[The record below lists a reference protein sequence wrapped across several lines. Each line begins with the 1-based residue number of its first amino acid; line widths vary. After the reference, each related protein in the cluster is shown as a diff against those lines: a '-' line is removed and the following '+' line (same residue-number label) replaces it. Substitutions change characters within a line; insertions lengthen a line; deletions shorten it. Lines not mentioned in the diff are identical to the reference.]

1 MQGHWCGNAKYKVCQ
16 LWHLT
21 ALERSDTGRV
31 LCLICFSNMS
41 PLHLSDEV
49 ITSNNVSHKSA
60 LNMPTNVRFVPK
72 LEEEENLIFLDWA
85 PQRCSFDM
93 WGKMKHCQRHN
104 GPEGWVH
111 LSKET
116 YWVISQVQTQILI
129 KLHLQ
134 NQKYLLQNLNQTS
147 PSRLN
152 LKFKILTK
160 PSFSIS
166 IKIQLCTLCKIW
178 WVCRPLPIV
187 DSLHSII
194 IRRH

>member
-93 WGKMKHCQRHN
+93 WGKMKHCQRHY

-111 LSKET
+111 LSKVT
-116 YWVISQVQTQILI
+116 YWVISQVQTQILF

-134 NQKYLLQNLNQTS
+134 NLDQAFTSKSTPNITTSTKLKIQNIDQTLLQHLNQ
-147 PSRLN
+147 
-152 LKFKILTK
+152 
-160 PSFSIS
+160 
-166 IKIQLCTLCKIW
+166 
-178 WVCRPLPIV
+178 
-187 DSLHSII
+187 DSSS
-194 IRRH
+194 